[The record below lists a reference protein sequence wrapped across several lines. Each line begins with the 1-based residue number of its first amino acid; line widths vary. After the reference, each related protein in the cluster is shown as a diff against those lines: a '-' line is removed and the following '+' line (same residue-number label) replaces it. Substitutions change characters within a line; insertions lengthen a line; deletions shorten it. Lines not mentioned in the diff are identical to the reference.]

1 MVKEKDI
8 LKKLKAE
15 ATRLEPNLSVFLQS
29 KFPKK
34 KPAFGWSFIPLA
46 TMVTS
51 VVIIAIMINAAT
63 PITPSSSISEG
74 SHTSVTTSTSIEN
87 SNSMISLPPLKLNSD
102 QEAISIASITTA
114 TLFNQTNW
122 NQFNSSPAVRPIQL
136 RGNRPQLNFTD
147 TMALLKP
154 YLGLF
159 EQLTG
164 VSAAPIVLEAPSDRV
179 EFTTMHTFDTLDIQG
194 QRIAYKL
201 YFNLTEVETIEEE
214 TYYSLNGE
222 LTVNNGNPLLVI
234 GSKTIEEDKITIR
247 FRASFDTANFIS
259 TRYQVD
265 GDETKIF
272 IQQSL
277 DGVLSSSSFN
287 LEVEDD
293 EVVVDLFFFENNN
306 GNVIRDRFQ
315 FEREVKNGQLILEI
329 KYNVR
334 VDGEQIRGKI
344 TVIIIELFDEFDNLT
359 GYAYQAFQY
368 NEDGEK
374 EGEWQDDRKQ
384 PHGEREHDHDEDDDR
399 EDDHDEEDDD
409 EDDDDEDDEIND

>member
-34 KPAFGWSFIPLA
+34 KPAFGWSFIPIA
-46 TMVTS
+46 TLVTS

-87 SNSMISLPPLKLNSD
+87 SNSMITLPPLKLNSD

-122 NQFNSSPAVRPIQL
+122 DMLTSPPAVRPIQL

-164 VSAAPIVLEAPSDRV
+164 VSAAPIVLEASSDRV

-214 TYYSLNGE
+214 IYYSLNGE
-222 LTVNNGNPLLVI
+222 LTVNNGNPLRVI

-247 FRASFDTANFIS
+247 FRASLDAANFIS

-315 FEREVKNGQLILEI
+315 FEREVKDGQLILEI

-384 PHGEREHDHDEDDDR
+384 PHGEREHEHDEDDDR
-399 EDDHDEEDDD
+399 EDDHDEG
-409 EDDDDEDDEIND
+409 DDEDDEIND